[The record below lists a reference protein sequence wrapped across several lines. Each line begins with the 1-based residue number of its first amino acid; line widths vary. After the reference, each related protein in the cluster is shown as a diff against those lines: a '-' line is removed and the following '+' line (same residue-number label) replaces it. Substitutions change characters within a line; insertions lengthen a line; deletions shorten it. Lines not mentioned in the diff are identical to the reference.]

1 MKGWD
6 IIILAFCSSPGNW
19 MLLLDLSKEVIVIKL
34 SLRKIDL
41 EWGVEWTGQ
50 GWRQVK
56 RSEGEEVEHSV

>member
-6 IIILAFCSSPGNW
+6 IIILAFCSCPGNR

-41 EWGVEWTGQ
+41 E
-50 GWRQVK
+50 
-56 RSEGEEVEHSV
+56 